1 MIMNSDA
8 NVFILLLSSMGWSQ
22 WLILGVILLVIE
34 VITGTTYGLWVAAA
48 ALIVGVLTLVLPI
61 AWPVQFILFFVLSIA
76 LLVLGHFYLRPL
88 IMGKTDEDDDL
99 NDRAKAMVGMRVK
112 AIADF
117 ETGLGR
123 VQVGDT
129 QWRAEMEN
137 GNALAG
143 QELRV
148 LSVKGTTLVVELLS

>member
-1 MIMNSDA
+1 MIFSSDT
-8 NVFILLLSSMGWSQ
+8 NVIVQLLESMDGAR

-34 VITGTTYGLWVAAA
+34 VITGTTYVLWVAAA
-48 ALIVGVLTLVLPI
+48 ALIVGVLAFILPI
-61 AWPVQFILFFVLSIA
+61 GWPLQFILFFVLSVA
-76 LLVLGHFYLRPL
+76 LLFLGHTYLRPRT
-88 IMGKTDEDDDL
+88 MGNAEDDDL
-99 NDRAKAMVGMRVK
+99 NDRAKTMVGMRVK

-129 QWRAEMEN
+129 QWRAEMER
-137 GNALAG
+137 GDAEAG

-148 LSVKGTTLVVELLS
+148 ASVRGTTLIVEPL